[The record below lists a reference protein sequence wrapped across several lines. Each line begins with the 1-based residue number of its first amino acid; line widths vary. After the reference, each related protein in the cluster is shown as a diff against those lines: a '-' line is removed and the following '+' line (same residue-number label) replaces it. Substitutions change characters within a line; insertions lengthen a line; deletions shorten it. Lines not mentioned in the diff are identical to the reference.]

1 MRFVVSAQE
10 MRNADR
16 KTIEDIGLSA
26 RILIEHAASSVYEKL
41 EAEGM
46 VCGSEAVIFCGTGNN
61 GADGLALGRML
72 TDGGGFV
79 TCVLVGDREKASEE
93 NKFELEAARK
103 KKVDIQTIE
112 EFEGSDSHNIRD
124 FDVVVDAIFGVG
136 LSREVS
142 GDYRTAIRTAN
153 ACRGI
158 KIAMDIPSGIS
169 SDDGSVLGIA
179 FRADITYS
187 FAFMKRGL
195 LFYPGREYAGKT
207 VICACGIG
215 DDTLDNGRKTI
226 QLEDRDIPHILPARR
241 DHSHKGTYGRVLVV
255 AGSTYMTGAA
265 AFSGKAAYRAGA
277 GLVKIL
283 SAEEN
288 LGVLQTILPEAL
300 YGSYSD
306 KNTVDEALE
315 WADVILTGPGLGKS
329 EESVSV
335 LRTVIAGA
343 KVPIVIDADALNIIS
358 GDMSL
363 LSDLKVKAVLT
374 PHLGEMSRLTGE
386 KVSDIEKDMPGCA
399 SSFAD
404 RYRVT
409 VLLKSAVSVIAE
421 PDGRAFINTTGCD
434 ALSKGGSGDILS
446 GFTAGLLAGDH
457 SDVAL
462 SAAAAAYIC
471 GKNAEHLTDRMS
483 GRSVMA
489 QDLLEEIGEVLNCY
503 GK

>member
-1 MRFVVSAQE
+1 MRYAVSAQE
-10 MRNADR
+10 MRDADR
-16 KTIEDIGLSA
+16 NTIENIGLPA

-41 EAEGM
+41 EAKGL

-72 TDGGGFV
+72 TDGGGIV
-79 TCVLVGDREKASEE
+79 SRVLVGDREKASEE

-103 KKVDIQTIE
+103 KKVDIQTLE
-112 EFEGSDSHNIRD
+112 EFVGSDSCNMPD
-124 FDVVVDAIFGVG
+124 YDVVIDAIFGVG

-153 ACRGI
+153 ACGGM

-179 FRADITYS
+179 FRAEVTYS
-187 FAFMKRGL
+187 FAFVKRGL

-207 VICACGIG
+207 VICSCGIG
-215 DDTLDNGRKTI
+215 SDALDKGRKTI
-226 QLEDRDIPHILPARR
+226 QLEDKDIARILPTRSVN
-241 DHSHKGTYGRVLVV
+241 SHKGTCGMVLVV
-255 AGSTYMTGAA
+255 AGSRHMTGAA

-315 WADVILTGPGLGKS
+315 WADVILAGPGLGKS
-329 EESVSV
+329 EEAVNV
-335 LRTVIAGA
+335 LKAVIAGA
-343 KVPIVIDADALNIIS
+343 KVPMVLDADALNIIS
-358 GDMSL
+358 DDMDL
-363 LSDLKVKAVLT
+363 LSGLKTAAVLT

-386 KVSDIEKDMPGCA
+386 KASDIEADMVKYA
-399 SSFAD
+399 TSFAD
-404 RYRVT
+404 RYNVT
-409 VLLKSAVSVIAE
+409 VLLKSAVSVVAE
-421 PDGRAFINTTGCD
+421 PGGYVFINTTGCD

-446 GFTAGLLAGDH
+446 GFTAGLLAGD
-457 SDVAL
+457 DGNVAL
-462 SAAAAAYIC
+462 ISALAAYIC
-471 GKNAEHLTDRMS
+471 GKNAEHLAQKLS

-489 QDLLEEIGEVLNCY
+489 RDLLEEIGEVLYSY